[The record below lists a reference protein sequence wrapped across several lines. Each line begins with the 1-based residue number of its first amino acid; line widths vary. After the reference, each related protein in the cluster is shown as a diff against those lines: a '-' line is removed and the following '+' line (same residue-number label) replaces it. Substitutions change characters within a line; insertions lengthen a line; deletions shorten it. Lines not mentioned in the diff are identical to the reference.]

1 MSINTVPLWGFTI
14 VNDEVDKWDMSIED
28 FCTVFN
34 SSESLASDSVA
45 GESSYI
51 FNNIDERDRQADLW
65 SQRLYEKS
73 VDKADDLMDEYR
85 ERGLSPSDFFRQ
97 E

>member
-14 VNDEVDKWDMSIED
+14 VNNEVDKWDMSIED

-65 SQRLYEKS
+65 SQRLYEKL
-73 VDKADDLMDEYR
+73 VDEADDLMDEYR

>member
-14 VNDEVDKWDMSIED
+14 VNDEVDKWDMPIED

>member
-14 VNDEVDKWDMSIED
+14 VNDEVDKWDMPIED

-65 SQRLYEKS
+65 SQRLE
-73 VDKADDLMDEYR
+73 DKC
-85 ERGLSPSDFFRQ
+85 
-97 E
+97 

>member
-1 MSINTVPLWGFTI
+1 MSIHTVPLWGFTI
-14 VNDEVDKWDMSIED
+14 VNDEVDKWDMPIED

-65 SQRLYEKS
+65 SQRLYEKL
-73 VDKADDLMDEYR
+73 VDTADALMDEYR

>member
-1 MSINTVPLWGFTI
+1 MGINTVPLWGFTI
-14 VNDEVDKWDMSIED
+14 VNDEVDKWDMPIED